1 MLTMV
6 AEEIELY
13 AEAHTTNP
21 GALVEELAAATQAAT
36 TSHQMMSGRT
46 VGGLLQTLI
55 HVGGVRRVLEIG
67 TFTGYSALCM
77 AAALPEDGELITCD
91 VDPEMTSIARRFWKR
106 SPHGKKINL
115 ILGPALDTIKTLKGK
130 FDLIFID
137 ADKPNYPAYYR
148 SAIKLLGPRG
158 VVAIDNV
165 LWGGRVLSPDDESG
179 RAIAALNDLIAGDRT
194 VEHVLLTVRDGV
206 LLVRKKG

>member
-21 GALVEELAAATQAAT
+21 GALFDELAAATKAAT

-46 VGGLLQTLI
+46 VGGLLQMLI
-55 HVGGVRRVLEIG
+55 HVGGASRVLEIG

-91 VDPEMTSIARRFWKR
+91 VDPEMTAIARRFWKR
-106 SPHGKKINL
+106 SPHGKKIRL
-115 ILGPALDTIKTLKGK
+115 VLGPALDTIKTLKGK

-137 ADKPNYPAYYR
+137 ADKPNYPGYYR
-148 SAIKLLGPRG
+148 AAVDLLAPRG
-158 VVAIDNV
+158 VIAIDNV
-165 LWGGRVLSPDDESG
+165 LWGGRVVSPDDESG
-179 RAIAALNDLIAGDRT
+179 RAIAALNDLVAQDPS